1 THRSQPVSLRT
12 LTLDTNDSAI
22 AKNLCKQKLKRNEKM
37 IKEMRD
43 IGRKIPYNNGMHLNI
58 RV

>member
-1 THRSQPVSLRT
+1 M

-22 AKNLCKQKLKRNEKM
+22 QKNLCKQKLKRNEKL